1 MKSFFRKMSGGGKTP
16 PRASGKEIVT
26 AWLGSYFAIG
36 LIALLERYMTG
47 ENGFPL
53 LIGSF
58 GASAVLAFGAV
69 NSPLAQPRNMVGG
82 HFLSSLVG
90 IGFGMV
96 IPDITWLAACLAV
109 ATAIAVMHIS
119 KTLHPPGGATALI
132 AVTGGE
138 GIRQLG
144 WTYAFVPCLAGA
156 LILLAVAL
164 VVNNIPRDRRWPLF
178 W

>member
-1 MKSFFRKMSGGGKTP
+1 MRAIIKKISGGGTVP
-16 PRASGKEIVT
+16 PRASGKEIAS
-26 AWLGSYFAIG
+26 AWAGSCIG
-36 LIALLERYMTG
+36 IGFIALIEQAMTG
-47 ENGFPL
+47 SGFPL

-58 GASAVLAFGAV
+58 GASAVLAFGAP

-90 IGFGMV
+90 IGASMM
-96 IPDITWLAACLAV
+96 IPDTIWLAACVAV
-109 ATAIAVMHIS
+109 ATSIAVMHVS

-144 WTYAFVPCLAGA
+144 WAYAFAPCLCGA
-156 LILLAVAL
+156 LILLLVAL
-164 VVNNIPRDRRWPLF
+164 IVNNIPRDRRWPLF